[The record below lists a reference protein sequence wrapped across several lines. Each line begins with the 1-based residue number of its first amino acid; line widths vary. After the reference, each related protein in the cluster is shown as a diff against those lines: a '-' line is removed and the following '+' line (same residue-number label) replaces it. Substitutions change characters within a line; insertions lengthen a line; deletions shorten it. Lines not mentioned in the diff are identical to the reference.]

1 MNKKARITSLPPLHQ
16 DSKKI
21 ADYFWSFC
29 VCETLV
35 GVERWVMLAF
45 GLLPI
50 KELALQVRE
59 SDSQILISLYSH
71 MT

>member
-1 MNKKARITSLPPLHQ
+1 M
-16 DSKKI
+16 
-21 ADYFWSFC
+21 
-29 VCETLV
+29 